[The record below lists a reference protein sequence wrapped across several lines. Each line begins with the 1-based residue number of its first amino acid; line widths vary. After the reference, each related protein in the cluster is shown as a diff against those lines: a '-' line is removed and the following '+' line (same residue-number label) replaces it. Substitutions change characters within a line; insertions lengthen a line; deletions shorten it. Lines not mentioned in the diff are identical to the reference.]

1 MSFWN
6 WFNMV
11 TTPFIMLYPEL
22 WPRESYILWLQEI
35 CFFLDIVRKCFVA
48 KEGSITT
55 DSYDIF
61 VEYLQSSMIFDL
73 ISTVP
78 NIFGGLHP
86 RFAFL
91 KIVRIHELEML
102 SYIFKLIVELH
113 QHGQPKSV
121 SDDLVYAVGSLCK
134 ITIILHYLSCLWIY
148 VGSETFIDY
157 EQGRLPWQFANEEF
171 LEMSLTQLYIFSTY
185 WVCTVVTTV
194 GYGDYT
200 GGTTLEYEVTIFFE
214 FFGFV
219 IFTVLQLAVNRVAIG
234 EYDF

>member
-1 MSFWN
+1 MN
-6 WFNMV
+6 
-11 TTPFIMLYPEL
+11 
-22 WPRESYILWLQEI
+22 
-35 CFFLDIVRKCFVA
+35 
-48 KEGSITT
+48 
-55 DSYDIF
+55 
-61 VEYLQSSMIFDL
+61 
-73 ISTVP
+73 
-78 NIFGGLHP
+78 
-86 RFAFL
+86 
-91 KIVRIHELEML
+91 
-102 SYIFKLIVELH
+102 
-113 QHGQPKSV
+113 
-121 SDDLVYAVGSLCK
+121 
-134 ITIILHYLSCLWIY
+134 